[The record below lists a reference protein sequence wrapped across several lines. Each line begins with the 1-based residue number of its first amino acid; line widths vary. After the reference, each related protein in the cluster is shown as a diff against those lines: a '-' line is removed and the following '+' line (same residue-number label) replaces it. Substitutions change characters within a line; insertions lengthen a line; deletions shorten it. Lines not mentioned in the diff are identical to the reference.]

1 MKFERNSKYTTIAI
15 YALLVLA
22 AAIVFNEVFRNLG
35 VVGAFFSRVA
45 GYLQPVVNGVVF
57 AFLLNPLLRAVERR
71 MVTKKP
77 ISHKLRRGVC
87 LAVTYLFAG
96 VLVGVF
102 FAIVIPQVF
111 ESISNLGNNLSVYFK
126 RIDELYYRLVEWTS
140 GLSDENTFEAYVA
153 DILLQ
158 LTQSAQMGVE
168 RLFEYGTQMLL
179 GILTA
184 TQRVTTAV
192 LNLVLGLIVSIYILT
207 DREKLFAQLKKTLRA
222 VTSERVYN
230 LLLGIAQDSNSILS
244 GFLVGKVIDS
254 TIIGILCFIGVSI
267 LRLPYAVLI
276 SLIVGITNI
285 IPYFGP
291 IVGAIP
297 GVIIL
302 AVQSPVQALWFAVF
316 ILLLQQ
322 FDGNIL
328 GPKILGD
335 SIGLSPLWI
344 IFSIMLFSGLLGI
357 PGMFIGVPL
366 FAILYNLVRRLLCFL
381 LERKGQ
387 RTHTAAYSSEKNPL
401 PKQKS

>member
-1 MKFERNSKYTTIAI
+1 MKFERNARYTAIAI

-22 AAIVFNEVFRNLG
+22 AAIVFYEVFRNLG

-45 GYLQPVVNGVVF
+45 GYVQPVVNGVVF
-57 AFLLNPLLRAVERR
+57 AFLLNPLLRAVEERI
-71 MVTKKP
+71 VTKKP
-77 ISHKLRRGVC
+77 LPPKVKRGLS
-87 LAVTYLFAG
+87 LAVTYLIAV

-102 FAIVIPQVF
+102 CAIVIPQVF
-111 ESISNLGNNLSVYFK
+111 ASISSLGNNLSVYFK
-126 RIDELYYRLVEWTS
+126 RIDELYYRLVEWTRD
-140 GLSDENTFEAYVA
+140 LSDESAFEAYVA

-168 RLFEYGTQMLL
+168 RLFEYGTQMVL
-179 GILTA
+179 GILSA
-184 TQRVTTAV
+184 TQRVTAAV
-192 LNLVLGLIVSIYILT
+192 LNLVLGLIVSVYILT

-222 VTSERVYN
+222 FTGERVYN
-230 LLLGIAQDSNSILS
+230 LLLGVARDSNQIIS
-244 GFLVGKVIDS
+244 GFVVGKVIDS

-267 LRLPYAVLI
+267 LRLPYAALI
-276 SLIVGITNI
+276 SLIVGITNV

-297 GVIIL
+297 GVLIL
-302 AVQSPVQALWFAVF
+302 AVQSPAQALWFLIF

-366 FAILYNLVRRLLCFL
+366 FAILFNLVRQLIRFL

-387 RTHTAAYSSEKNPL
+387 PAATDAYASEKNPL
-401 PKQKS
+401 PK